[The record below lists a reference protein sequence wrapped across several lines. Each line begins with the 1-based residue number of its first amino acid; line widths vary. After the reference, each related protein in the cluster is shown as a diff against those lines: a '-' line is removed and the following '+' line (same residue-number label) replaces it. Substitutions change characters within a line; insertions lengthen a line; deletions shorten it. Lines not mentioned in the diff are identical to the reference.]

1 MKKSNHKQNMLR
13 ANQTIQNLHIQNKQ
27 TIKEDFDYQPKPIGK
42 EGIEKKIAELARKK
56 NSLEEQR
63 KQITAEIK
71 KLNTEII
78 KWQTEISPNQL
89 TMFGDI

>member
-42 EGIEKKIAELARKK
+42 EGIEKKIA
-56 NSLEEQR
+56 
-63 KQITAEIK
+63 
-71 KLNTEII
+71 
-78 KWQTEISPNQL
+78 
-89 TMFGDI
+89 